1 MHQCWDST
9 SLCAVMF
16 MSILIQNLLL
26 LTYRYINLVITF
38 RQLRWYIIKNFQ
50 VSRKEYEKLEM
61 SR

>member
-1 MHQCWDST
+1 
-9 SLCAVMF
+9 
-16 MSILIQNLLL
+16 MSILAQDLLL